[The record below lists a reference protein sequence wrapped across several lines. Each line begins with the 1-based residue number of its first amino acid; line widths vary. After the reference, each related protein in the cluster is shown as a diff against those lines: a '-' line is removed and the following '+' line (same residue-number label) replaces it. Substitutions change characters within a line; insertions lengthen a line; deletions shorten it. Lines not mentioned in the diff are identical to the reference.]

1 MNAATGIQRT
11 QIAPKAGP
19 QVDAFYVEGKNPSTQ
34 NSQGAVKRKVDGDTA
49 EYFVPTVAAKAKAAA
64 YQITAE
70 ENGSTFYLT
79 GGSVISLPDA
89 VPGLQYTVIM
99 GDANNAN
106 AISPKAAD
114 GIAAKGLTAVVDK
127 DLINST
133 GAAYDSAVVRCVSAN
148 LWHAVVTGTFT
159 KQA

>member
-1 MNAATGIQRT
+1 MNATTGILRT
-11 QIAPKAGP
+11 QVAPKAGP
-19 QVDAFYVEGKNPSTQ
+19 QVDALYVEGKNPATQ
-34 NSQGAVKRKVDGDTA
+34 NSLGAVKRKVDGDTT
-49 EYFVPTVAAKAKAAA
+49 EYFVPTVGAQAKSAA

-70 ENGSTFYLT
+70 QNGSTFYVT
-79 GGSVISLPDA
+79 GGTVISLPDA
-89 VPGLQYTVIM
+89 VPGMEYTVIF

-127 DLINST
+127 DLVNST
-133 GAAYDSAVVRCVSAN
+133 GAAYDSAVLRCVAVN

>member
-1 MNAATGIQRT
+1 MKQATGIQRT
-11 QIAPKAGP
+11 TIAPKAGP
-19 QVDAFYVEGKNPSTQ
+19 QVDGLYVEQKNPSTS
-34 NSQGAVKRKVDGDTA
+34 NSFGAVKRKIDGDSA
-49 EYFVPTVAAKAKAAA
+49 EYFVPTVAAKAKSAA

-70 ENGSTFYLT
+70 ENGSTYYVT
-79 GGSVISLPDA
+79 GGTVISLPDA
-89 VPGLQYTVIM
+89 VPGLQYTVIF

-114 GIAAKGLTAVVDK
+114 GIAAKGLTAVVNK
-127 DLINST
+127 DLVNST

-159 KQA
+159 KEA